1 MTDPRSEQPSLVS
14 RPSGPGVDGTAA
26 MLAQVGRGRSV
37 AAYAW
42 ATVSVA
48 GVTAIGVLVR
58 PYIELSDVSM
68 LYLLAIMVT
77 AVWFGRGPSMTAA
90 LLSVAAFDLF
100 FVAPLYT
107 FAVDDPR
114 YVLTFGFMLG
124 LGLVI
129 SGLTERV
136 RMQAAAARG
145 REQRTAILYSLSR
158 DLAQLRH
165 SASIGVS
172 AARHVAELTGGTVTV
187 LLPGQGGELAP
198 LPGTAGELLREPGE
212 RAAARHAFTGGSAVV
227 AAGKLR
233 YFPLTAAG
241 RTIGVLGVA
250 APDPARLRGVA
261 LQELLAAMSGQ
272 VALALHRVQLA
283 DEAQQ
288 AELRAKTEEL
298 RAALLSSVSHDLR
311 TPLTAISTAAS
322 VLLQRGPLADDK
334 RLEFAGAIYD
344 EALRLGR
351 LVTNLLHMTRL
362 ESGGV
367 PLRREW
373 TPLEDPIG
381 AAIGRLEQVLAG
393 RAVEVT
399 LAPDLPPVSIDEV
412 LFEHLLLN
420 LLENAAKY
428 TPPGSPIEVRARI
441 DGGALQLEVLD
452 RGPGLPADHAG
463 RLFAMFVQAG
473 GPRRGGFGLGLAI
486 CRAIAAAH
494 GGTIA
499 AEDRPDGGAVF
510 RVTLPYAPA
519 AGPESDPTALGP
531 E

>member
-1 MTDPRSEQPSLVS
+1 
-14 RPSGPGVDGTAA
+14 
-26 MLAQVGRGRSV
+26 MLAQVGRARWA

-42 ATVSVA
+42 AGLSVA

-77 AVWFGRGPSMTAA
+77 AVWFGRGPSMAAA
-90 LLSVAAFDLF
+90 LLSVAAFDLL

-187 LLPGQGGELAP
+187 LLPGPDGELAP
-198 LPGTAGELLREPGE
+198 LPGTAALRPEPGE
-212 RAAARHAFTGGSAVV
+212 RAAAQHAFTRGTATAVV
-227 AAGKLR
+227 AGEAGKVR

-241 RTIGVLGVA
+241 RTIGVLGVG
-250 APDPARLRGVA
+250 APDPARPREPTSRRSAPDAA

-272 VALALHRVQLA
+272 VALALHRVLLA

-288 AELRAKTEEL
+288 AELRARTEEL

-334 RLEFAGAIYD
+334 RHEFAGAIYD

-399 LAPDLPPVSIDEV
+399 LPPDLPPVSIDEV
-412 LFEHLLLN
+412 LVEHLLLN

-428 TPPGSPIEVRARI
+428 TPPGSPIEVRARM
-441 DGGALQLEVLD
+441 DGGALQVEVLD
-452 RGPGLPADHAG
+452 RGPGLPADHEG
-463 RLFAMFVQAG
+463 LFAMFVQAG
-473 GPRRGGFGLGLAI
+473 GQRRGGFGLGLAI

-499 AEDRPDGGAVF
+499 AEDRPGGGAVF
-510 RVTLPYAPA
+510 RVTLPCAPA
-519 AGPESDPTALGP
+519 GILAE
-531 E
+531 

>member
-1 MTDPRSEQPSLVS
+1 MPGVTDPRAEEAAPN
-14 RPSGPGVDGTAA
+14 RPDVGGSA
-26 MLAQVGRGRSV
+26 MRAQVGRVRS
-37 AAYAW
+37 AAGYAW
-42 ATVSVA
+42 AVLSVA
-48 GVTAIGVLVR
+48 GVTAISALAR

-77 AVWFGRGPSMTAA
+77 AVWFGRGPSMLTAV
-90 LLSVAAFDLF
+90 LSVAAFDLF
-100 FVAPLYT
+100 FFAPFYT
-107 FAVDDPR
+107 FAVDDAR
-114 YVLTFGFMLG
+114 YVLTFAFMLG

-172 AARHVAELTGGTVTV
+172 AARHVAELTGGTVAV
-187 LLPGQGGELAP
+187 LLPAADGELAP
-198 LPGTAGELLREPGE
+198 LPGTAGELLDDPGE
-212 RAAARHAFTGGSAVV
+212 RAAARAAFVGGSATAVV
-227 AAGKLR
+227 AAGKAR
-233 YFPLTAAG
+233 HFPLIAAG
-241 RTIGVLGVA
+241 RTIGVLGVRTA
-250 APDPARLRGVA
+250 EPPRGPASRSSGPDRA

-272 VALALHRVQLA
+272 VALALHRVLLA
-283 DEAQQ
+283 EEAQQ
-288 AELRAKTEEL
+288 AELRARTEEL

-322 VLLQRGPLADDK
+322 VLQQRGPLAEDK
-334 RLEFAGAIYD
+334 RIEFAGAIYD

-381 AAIGRLEQVLAG
+381 AAIGRLEPVLAG
-393 RAVEVT
+393 RAVEVS

-412 LFEHLLLN
+412 LVEHLLLN
-420 LLENAAKY
+420 LLENAARH
-428 TPPGSPIEVRARI
+428 TPPGSPIEVRARL
-441 DGGALQLEVLD
+441 DGAALQVEVLD
-452 RGPGLPADHAG
+452 RGPGLPAEHAG
-463 RLFAMFVQAG
+463 RLFAMFVQASG
-473 GPRRGGFGLGLAI
+473 ERRGGFGLGLAI
-486 CRAIAAAH
+486 CRAIAVAH

-499 AEDRPDGGAVF
+499 AEDRAGGGAVF
-510 RVTLPYAPA
+510 RVTLPCAPA
-519 AGPESDPTALGP
+519 AAAAR
-531 E
+531 